1 MSNKA
6 ERRAIKD
13 KKSLLPVIVIL
24 VILLLAGIL
33 YLGRDMFVSR
43 DDKVAVVE
51 EPLPRQEMVVPREEP
66 APPPASEPAEVAK
79 PPAPA
84 VKETPESACLKV
96 SKQIEDFFRY
106 LDGRDYIAAYKLS
119 TNSLEHFNS
128 MLKTVFSNPPII
140 VGETESLYSI
150 LNNTAHFYRVL
161 KKQNVLLVKDVL
173 HHEPEHI
180 ERMMQLFYTWSL
192 VSKDCHNKGIKIELP
207 LKNLYEYSAFFLNT
221 LGGQAYLFR
230 RDSTVR
236 LLVKYYAILII
247 DRANRE
253 SMNIYGIDI
262 KPAIDSLLEAMST
275 ADNLAAKDE
284 YISRLL
290 VLQTAYETR
299 YRSDGAG
306 PAPQQGQSGM

>member
-1 MSNKA
+1 MSKKA
-6 ERRAIKD
+6 EQRAIKD
-13 KKSLLPVIVIL
+13 KKSLLPVIIIL
-24 VILLLAGIL
+24 AILLLAGIL

-51 EPLPRQEMVVPREEP
+51 EPLPRQEMVVPQEEP
-66 APPPASEPAEVAK
+66 VPPPVSEPAEVAK
-79 PPAPA
+79 PPAPV

-106 LDGRDYIAAYKLS
+106 LDGRDYIAAYKLR
-119 TNSLEHFNS
+119 TNSLDHFNS
-128 MLKTVFSNPPII
+128 MIKTAFSNPPII

-173 HHEPEHI
+173 HNEPGHI
-180 ERMMQLFYTWSL
+180 ERMMGLFYTWSL
-192 VSKDCHNKGIKIELP
+192 VSQDCRNKGIKIELP

-236 LLVKYYAILII
+236 MLVKYYAILII
-247 DRANRE
+247 DRSNRE

-262 KPAIDSLLEAMST
+262 KPAIDSLLEEMST
-275 ADNLAAKDE
+275 ADSLASKDE
-284 YISRLL
+284 YISKLL

-299 YRSDGAG
+299 YRGGRAE
-306 PAPQQGQSGM
+306 PAPEK